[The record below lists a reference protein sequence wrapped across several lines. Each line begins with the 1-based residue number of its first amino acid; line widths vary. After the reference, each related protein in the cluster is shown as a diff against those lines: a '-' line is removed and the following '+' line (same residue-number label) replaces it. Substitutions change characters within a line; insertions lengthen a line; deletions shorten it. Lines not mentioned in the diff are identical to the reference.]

1 MKQGLSLKQSQRL
14 TMTPQ
19 LQQAIK
25 LLQMN
30 NIELSE
36 ELLHA
41 HETNPLLELEDPP
54 ERQEVTHE
62 QDIVDINS
70 SGEAGEALNEDW
82 VSSQV
87 YDRATTSAQQF
98 EGDYDIPDNNVG
110 LTLTQHL
117 DDQLKLLSLS
127 DREKLAADYLVG
139 YIDEAGYLQIE
150 LEELLVELGQ
160 YQEISPVFTLED
172 IEIALKVVQSL
183 EPIGVGARNPGECL
197 HLQLNAVD
205 AETETLKLAK
215 EIVDHH
221 LPLLGARDYQTMKKR
236 LRCEEDALREAIKM
250 IKLLNPH
257 PGYSIGDVSVNYIA
271 PDVVV
276 EHHKGVWLARLN
288 TGALPRVEI
297 NAEYQQLV
305 NENASNAS
313 FSQMKEQLQDAKW
326 LLANIEKRHST
337 ILSVAAEI
345 VERQQAFFDHG
356 PAAMRPMI
364 LRDVAEVL
372 DIHESTVSRATNGK
386 YMLTPIGVFELKYF
400 FSTELNASDGTNTSS
415 VAIQTLIKE
424 MINDEPPTKPI
435 SDMKICKALEEQGFE
450 VARRTVA
457 KYREQMNI
465 PSTSKR
471 KSL

>member
-36 ELLHA
+36 ELLNA
-41 HETNPLLELEDPP
+41 HETNPLLELEAPA
-54 ERQEVTHE
+54 EQQEVSHE

-82 VSSQV
+82 VTSQV
-87 YDRATTSAQQF
+87 YDRATNGAQQF
-98 EGDYDIPDNNVG
+98 EGDYDIPDNKVG
-110 LTLTQHL
+110 LTLTHHL
-117 DDQLKLLSLS
+117 DDQLNLLVLNE
-127 DREKLAADYLVG
+127 REKLVADYLVG
-139 YIDEAGYLQIE
+139 HIDDAGYLQIS
-150 LEELLVELGQ
+150 LDELLAELAQYKEIKPAFSMADVESAL
-160 YQEISPVFTLED
+160 EI
-172 IEIALKVVQSL
+172 VQSL
-183 EPIGVGARNPGECL
+183 EPVGVGARTPGECL
-197 HLQLNAVD
+197 YLQLRAIDSECEIVS
-205 AETETLKLAK
+205 LAK
-215 EIVDHH
+215 EIVSQH
-221 LPLLGARDYQTMKKR
+221 LPLLAARDYQTMRKR
-236 LRCEEDALREAIKM
+236 LRCDEDKLREAIKS

-297 NAEYQQLV
+297 NAEYQKLV
-305 NENASNAS
+305 DENSASEA
-313 FSQMKEQLQDAKW
+313 FAKMKEQLQDAKW
-326 LLANIEKRHST
+326 LLANVEKRHST

-345 VERQQAFFDHG
+345 VERQQSFFDHG

-364 LRDVAEVL
+364 LRDVSEAL

-400 FSTELNASDGTNTSS
+400 FSTELGAADGSNTSS

-424 MINDEPPTKPI
+424 MISNEPPTKPI
-435 SDMKICKALEEQGFE
+435 SDMKICKALEEKGFE

>member
-117 DDQLKLLSLS
+117 DDQLKLLSLN

-139 YIDEAGYLQIE
+139 YIDEAGYLQIG
-150 LEELLVELGQ
+150 LDELLSELGQ
-160 YQEISPVFTLED
+160 YKEISPAFTMDDVEA
-172 IEIALKVVQSL
+172 ALKVVQSL
-183 EPIGVGARNPGECL
+183 EPVGVGARSPGECL
-197 HLQLNAVD
+197 HLQLDAVD
-205 AETETLKLAK
+205 AVTETVQLAK

-221 LPLLGARDYQTMKKR
+221 LPLLGARDYQTMRKR

-288 TGALPRVEI
+288 TGALPKVEI

-326 LLANIEKRHST
+326 LLANVEKRHST

-400 FSTELNASDGTNTSS
+400 FSTELNASDGSNTSS

-424 MINDEPPTKPI
+424 MINNEPPTKPI

>member
-1 MKQGLSLKQSQRL
+1 VK
-14 TMTPQ
+14 
-19 LQQAIK
+19 
-25 LLQMN
+25 N
-30 NIELSE
+30 Y
-36 ELLHA
+36 
-41 HETNPLLELEDPP
+41 LLELEDPP
-54 ERQEVTHE
+54 ERQDITHE

-82 VSSQV
+82 VTSQV
-87 YDRATTSAQQF
+87 YDRATNAAQQF

-110 LTLTQHL
+110 VTLSQHL
-117 DDQLKLLSLS
+117 DEQLKLLALNE
-127 DREKLAADYLVG
+127 REKLAADYLVG
-139 YIDEAGYLQIE
+139 YLDEAGYLQIG
-150 LEELLVELGQ
+150 LEEVLTELLQ
-160 YQEISPVFTLED
+160 YQEIKPAYSLED
-172 IEIALKVVQSL
+172 VEQALKIVQSL
-183 EPIGVGARNPGECL
+183 EPVGVGARNPGECL
-197 HLQLNAVD
+197 HLQLAVMD
-205 AETETLKLAK
+205 SQSKTVMLSQ
-215 EIVDHH
+215 EIVAQH
-221 LPLLGARDYQTMKKR
+221 LPLLAARDYQTMRKR
-236 LRCEEDALREAIKM
+236 LRCDEDALREAIKT

-257 PGYSIGDVSVNYIA
+257 PGYSVGDVSVNYIA

-276 EHHKGVWLARLN
+276 EHHKGIWLARLN

-305 NENASNAS
+305 DENSTSEAFA
-313 FSQMKEQLQDAKW
+313 QMKEQLQDAKW
-326 LLANIEKRHST
+326 LLANVAKRHST

-364 LRDVAEVL
+364 LRDVSEVL
-372 DIHESTVSRATNGK
+372 GIHESTVSRATNGK

-400 FSTELNASDGTNTSS
+400 FSTELNASGGGNTSS

-424 MINDEPPTKPI
+424 MITNEPPTKPI